1 MTSNRF
7 TSILL
12 LITVVSL
19 LFAIPG
25 VNAFWW
31 YGEDA
36 EEVVNNPNI
45 LYFPWKGEDL
55 LPDEEEEGETSQL
68 NGLQAILDAL
78 NNKGLSG
85 ESKLNQYIKKRV
97 QNFIKLEYGSVDVKQ
112 SVPALLNDVAD
123 VNPNFE
129 FILEGIIAGSGKN
142 KYVEYFYVYMID
154 KPQFDAA
161 MQAWDDSGLSESNY
175 ARDPSIFTEYFEP
188 VNRVLIEKDAY
199 GQWHAVIAE
208 VGYCAYGYYEGSN
221 NGGGQKVWT
230 FDADSWQPLATTS
243 ILEQD

>member
-1 MTSNRF
+1 MMSSKFNTV
-7 TSILL
+7 LL

-19 LFAIPG
+19 LLAIPG
-25 VNAFWW
+25 VQAFWW

-36 EEVVNNPNI
+36 AEIDNSFQI
-45 LYFPWKGEDL
+45 KYFPWVGEDI
-55 LPDEEEEGETSQL
+55 LPDDEEEGETSQL

-78 NNKGLSG
+78 NNKGLTG

-97 QNFIKLEYGSVDVKQ
+97 QNFSKLEYGSVDVKQ
-112 SVPALLNDVAD
+112 SVPALLDDVAD

-129 FILEGIIAGSGKN
+129 FILHGIVAGSGKN
-142 KYVEYFYVYMID
+142 KYVEYFYLYMID

-161 MQAWDDSGLSESNY
+161 TEAWENAGLSEGDY
-175 ARDPSIFTEYFEP
+175 EDDPTIFTTYFQP

-199 GQWHAVIAE
+199 GQWHAVEAIA
-208 VGYCAYGYYEGSN
+208 GYAGFGYYEGSN

-230 FDADSWQPLATTS
+230 FDPDSWVEGQYS
-243 ILEQD
+243 